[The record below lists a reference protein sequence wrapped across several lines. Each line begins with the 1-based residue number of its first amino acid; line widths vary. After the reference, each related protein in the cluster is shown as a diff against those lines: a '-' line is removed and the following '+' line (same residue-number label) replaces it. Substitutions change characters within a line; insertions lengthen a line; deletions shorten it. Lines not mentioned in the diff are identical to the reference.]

1 MSLPGLFQL
10 KNSFGGFYENF
21 CIPVSDI
28 ACTILGFQNFM
39 SSIFICSTWI
49 WPRFFAYHFISQ
61 NKAPVNVY
69 ENVICEIEVPIR
81 NFNYIYTYIYTYKY
95 IALPI
100 LLTKSKASSS
110 NSNVFHEPKITYLM
124 YHSMIVD

>member
-69 ENVICEIEVPIR
+69 EYVILEMDVQLGTLNFEV
-81 NFNYIYTYIYTYKY
+81 NLDIYVYSLTYTLDEKQSQ
-95 IALPI
+95 LFELERFP
-100 LLTKSKASSS
+100 
-110 NSNVFHEPKITYLM
+110 
-124 YHSMIVD
+124 

>member
-10 KNSFGGFYENF
+10 KNSFGRFYENF

-69 ENVICEIEVPIR
+69 ENVICEIEFPIR
-81 NFNYIYTYIYTYKY
+81 NFNIYLYIYTYKY

-110 NSNVFHEPKITYLM
+110 NTNVFHEPKITYLM